1 MAFKNPA
8 WLEHA
13 VFYQI
18 YPQSFY
24 DSNGD
29 GIGDVPGITAKLDY
43 IEALGANAIWINPC
57 FESPFADA
65 GYDISNFYKVASRY
79 GTISDLKKLF
89 KAAHKKGIRVIL
101 DLVAGHTS
109 IEHPWFKASCR
120 HRQNKYSNWYI
131 WSDWWTGFDEK
142 SRMVHG
148 YGQRSGNYV
157 TNFFYF
163 QPALNYG
170 YANPDPAKPWQL
182 PIDHPDVLA
191 VREELKKIM
200 RYWLDMGCDGF
211 RVDMASSLV
220 KNDPDW
226 KYTGQFWKQVR
237 SMLDKDYPE
246 AILIAEWFYPQAA
259 IDAGFHI
266 DFMANGKDNQA
277 KAYSSLFRME
287 KNRTLYNGGGNSF
300 FDKNGQGDISVFMN
314 RYIEHYQATRGRG
327 YISLY
332 SGNHDITRISI
343 GRTTDELE
351 LIFAFLLTMPGV
363 PFIYYGDEIAMKYK
377 RLESKEGGYH
387 RTGSRTPMQWSK
399 ENNAGFSQGRTQDL
413 YLPVEKS
420 ANNTNI
426 AAQLSNCYSL
436 LNRVRKLIDLRK
448 AQIALGADGKF
459 ECVYCKKG
467 AYPLVYC
474 RAKNSSTYLI
484 VINPAGR
491 DEEIRITNSFDA
503 AFANMVAGRGVMV
516 DFTKRQ
522 VLITASPVSY
532 AIFKLSK

>member
-1 MAFKNPA
+1 MTGMPA
-8 WLEHA
+8 WLERA

-29 GIGDVPGITAKLDY
+29 GIGDIPGITAKLDY
-43 IEALGANAIWINPC
+43 VEALGANAIWINPC

-79 GTISDLKKLF
+79 GTNSDLKKLF

-120 HRQNKYSNWYI
+120 HRKNKYSNWYI

-182 PIDHPDVLA
+182 PVDHPDVLA
-191 VREELKKIM
+191 VREEMKKIM

-266 DFMANGKDNQA
+266 DFMANGKGNRP

-287 KNRTLYNGGGNSF
+287 ASRTLYNGGGNSF

-314 RYIEHYQATRGRG
+314 TYIEHFQATRGRG

-399 ENNAGFSQGRTQDL
+399 ENNAGFSQARSMDL
-413 YLPVEKS
+413 YLPTEKG
-420 ANNTNI
+420 ANYTNV
-426 AAQLSNCYSL
+426 AAQMNNSYSL
-436 LNRVRKLIDLRK
+436 LNRVRKIIELRK

-491 DEEIRITNSFDA
+491 DEKINIANSFDA
-503 AFANMVAGRGVMV
+503 EFANMVAGRGVMV
-516 DFTKRQ
+516 DLAKQ
-522 VLITASPVSY
+522 QMIITALAVSY
-532 AIFKLSK
+532 GIFKLGK